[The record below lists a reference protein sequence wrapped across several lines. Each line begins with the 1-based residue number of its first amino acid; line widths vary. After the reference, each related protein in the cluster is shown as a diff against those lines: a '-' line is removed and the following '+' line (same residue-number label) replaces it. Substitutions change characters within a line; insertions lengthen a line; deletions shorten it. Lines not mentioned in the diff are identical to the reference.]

1 MDGPDCEHYAPTLG
15 LDLVEGVLSHAAA
28 AGKSKD
34 HVVAVVDVRRAY
46 FYAEPLPKTFFELPD
61 YFDIDTRTRCCG
73 KLRRCLYGTRQ
84 AARSWQREIE
94 KGIKAAGMVMGEM
107 SKCSFKSPCGKLV
120 EVVHG
125 DDILL
130 SGPRSLVDAV
140 RNSLRKRNEIRE
152 QMLGAG
158 PKMQVGSSC

>member
-1 MDGPDCEHYAPTLG
+1 M
-15 LDLVEGVLSHAAA
+15 
-28 AGKSKD
+28 
-34 HVVAVVDVRRAY
+34 AVVDVRRAY
-46 FYAEPLPKTFFELPD
+46 FFAELLPKTFVELLD
-61 YFDIDTRTRCCG
+61 YFDIDTQTRCCG

-84 AARSWQREIE
+84 AARSWLHEIE
-94 KGIKAAGMVMGEM
+94 EGINAAGMVTGEM

-120 EVVHG
+120 GVVHG

-152 QMLGAG
+152 QMLGA
-158 PKMQVGSSC
+158 